1 MKQKVVIFLFNGYS
15 DWEIAYLAPELK
27 KSDAFDLIY
36 LSADGR
42 PVTSMGCFS
51 VMPDASL
58 AEIQAGD
65 VAMLILPCGDA
76 WDRGGNAEVDS
87 LVESMAAKGKP
98 IAAIC
103 AATAYLARK
112 GYLDHV
118 KHTSNALVYLKA
130 VAPQYAGEALYID
143 EPVVS
148 DRNIITANGTVPV
161 DFARAVFACLGLYD
175 QQTLERWY
183 QLFKHSIW
191 TE

>member
-1 MKQKVVIFLFNGYS
+1 MKQKVVVFLFNGFS
-15 DWEIAYLAPELK
+15 DWEIAYLSPELK

-36 LSADGR
+36 LSAGGR
-42 PVTSMGCFS
+42 PVTSMGGLS
-51 VMPDASL
+51 VVPDASL
-58 AEIQAGD
+58 ADIQAGD
-65 VAMLILPCGDA
+65 VAMLILP
-76 WDRGGNAEVDS
+76 GGNAWDQGGNTEIDA
-87 LVESMAAKGKP
+87 LVQAMAAEEKP

-112 GYLDHV
+112 GYLDDV

-130 VAPQYAGEALYID
+130 VAPQYAGEALYVD
-143 EPVVS
+143 EPAVS

-161 DFARAVFACLGLYD
+161 DFAREIFACLGLYD

-183 QLFKHSIW
+183 QLFKYSIW

>member
-1 MKQKVVIFLFNGYS
+1 MKQKIIVYLFNGFS
-15 DWEIAYLAPELK
+15 DWEIAYLSPELK
-27 KSDAFDLIY
+27 KSDAFDLVY

-42 PVTSMGCFS
+42 PVTSMGGLS
-51 VMPDASL
+51 VVPDASL
-58 AEIQAGD
+58 ADIQVGD
-65 VAMLILPCGDA
+65 VTMLILPGGDA
-76 WDRGGNAEVDS
+76 WDRGGNTEVNT
-87 LVESMAAKGKP
+87 LVDAMAAKGKP

-103 AATAYLARK
+103 AATAYLGRR
-112 GYLDHV
+112 GYLDDV

-130 VAPQYAGEALYID
+130 VAPQYAGEALYVD
-143 EPVVS
+143 EPAVS

-175 QQTLERWY
+175 QQTLNRWY